1 MQIPLKNLNV
11 FIILGG
17 IFLIALGYILMST
30 ENFIDAK
37 EFSLS
42 LYVSP
47 PLIIIGHIVV
57 AWGIIAGFGKRAA
70 ASSNVDPKFDKATV

>member
-17 IFLIALGYILMST
+17 IFLIAMGYILMST

-47 PLIIIGHIVV
+47 PLIMIGHGIV
-57 AWGIIAGFGKRAA
+57 AWGIIAGFRKPGTAT
-70 ASSNVDPKFDKATV
+70 SNDEKFEKATQG

>member
-1 MQIPLKNLNV
+1 MKLPLHTTNIL
-11 FIILGG
+11 IILGG
-17 IFLIALGYILMST
+17 ILLIAFGYILMST
-30 ENFIDAK
+30 EQFIDAK

-57 AWGIIAGFGKRAA
+57 AIGIVLKT
-70 ASSNVDPKFDKATV
+70 KKADDSELDSTTDVKL

>member
-1 MQIPLKNLNV
+1 MQIPLKNLNI

-17 IFLIALGYILMST
+17 IFLIAMGYILMST
-30 ENFIDAK
+30 ESFIDAK

-47 PLIIIGHIVV
+47 PLIIIGHFVV
-57 AWGIIAGFGKRAA
+57 AWGIIAGVRKPTTSAA
-70 ASSNVDPKFDKATV
+70 NASFEKATQA

>member
-1 MQIPLKNLNV
+1 MQLPLKNLNI

-30 ENFIDAK
+30 ESFIDAN

-57 AWGIIAGFGKRAA
+57 AWGIIASFRKSSAPAA
-70 ASSNVDPKFDKATV
+70 GASFEKATQG

>member
-30 ENFIDAK
+30 ESFIDAK

-47 PLIIIGHIVV
+47 PLIIIGHGIV
-57 AWGIIAGFGKRAA
+57 AWGIIAGSRKPAA
-70 ASSNVDPKFDKATV
+70 TNSEFDKATGN

>member
-1 MQIPLKNLNV
+1 MQIPLKNLNI

-30 ENFIDAK
+30 ESFIDAT

-47 PLIIIGHIVV
+47 PLIIIGHGIV
-57 AWGIIAGFGKRAA
+57 AWGIIAGFRKGSAEA
-70 ASSNVDPKFDKATV
+70 PVDPKFDKAV

>member
-1 MQIPLKNLNV
+1 MQIPLKNLNIY
-11 FIILGG
+11 IILGG

-30 ENFIDAK
+30 ENFIDAA

-47 PLIIIGHIVV
+47 PLIIIGHGIV
-57 AWGIIAGFGKRAA
+57 AWGIIAGSRRAPVVEDA
-70 ASSNVDPKFDKATV
+70 AKFEKVGG